1 MVPDVNATETDP
13 EVERTLTPETRQPSD
28 ASKQVQ
34 AEIVRA
40 AKSLSEAG
48 MQLKEIAEVI
58 KKRSEDDVKRAA
70 EKDRIIDSGVPQRLS
85 DAEDLNDV
93 LLSKPETDWE
103 RRLHKLNDEMMDVH
117 LIRTAASKHETKP
130 VPYKGL
136 QSLRSFD
143 KFKKHVE
150 LAAGAWWYPG
160 GTNQGNEWIPTGY
173 SMSMIN
179 YYRLASRVWGS
190 LPLAVLRLG
199 EGSERFPVQTSRS
212 SWIILNPVTTPQVTR
227 DTGAVSNP
235 GTDYI
240 TIAPVRHQGNTGFDA
255 IMQEDMLIN
264 AMQMHREELVRSGRE
279 TLDTAAMDGQ
289 TLGDATFDGG
299 NGPVPANGYGAGL
312 RKWGHS
318 HAVYSNKL
326 DIGNANIDPEDTV
339 AARKQMGKFGVYGS
353 ELGIYLDPVNYMNL
367 LISGKLETMDK
378 LGPNAT
384 IVTGQ
389 VASLYDAPLFVYGDM
404 LTNLASGGGAATPGV
419 FTCGLV
425 VNRTRW
431 RAGMKRDLKITVA
444 YQDAHD
450 AYRLYATMRSGVGG
464 APGNVAADG
473 KHVCYMH
480 QVKAT

>member
-1 MVPDVNATETDP
+1 MPDDVKLKDP
-13 EVERTLTPETRQPSD
+13 VERELSPELREPSD
-28 ASKQVQ
+28 ESKQVQ

-40 AKSLSEAG
+40 ARSLSEAG

-70 EKDRIIDSGVPQRLS
+70 EKDRIIDSGIPQRLS

-93 LLSKPETDWE
+93 LLSVPENDWE

-117 LIRTAASKHETKP
+117 LIRMAAAKHENNP
-130 VPYKGL
+130 IPYKGL
-136 QSLRSFD
+136 QSLRAFD
-143 KFKKHVE
+143 KFKKHVS
-150 LAAGAWWYPG
+150 LAAGGWWYPTPTG
-160 GTNQGNEWIPTGY
+160 NQGGEWIPTGY

-212 SWIILNPVTTPQVTR
+212 AWVILNPVTSPQLTR
-227 DTGAVSNP
+227 DSSTVSNP

-240 TIAPVRHQGNTGFDA
+240 TIAPVRHQGQTGFDA
-255 IMQEDMLIN
+255 IMQEDMLIS

-289 TLGDATFDGG
+289 TLGAAMDLG
-299 NGPVPANGYGAGL
+299 NGPVPANGYGPGL
-312 RKWGHS
+312 RAWAFSGTY
-318 HAVYSNKL
+318 VNKL
-326 DIGNANIDPEDTV
+326 DLLGANIDPEDTV

-353 ELGIYLDPVNYMNL
+353 ELGVYLDPVNYMNL

-404 LTNLASGGGAATPGV
+404 LTNLATGGGAGTPSNL
-419 FTCGLV
+419 TCALV

-431 RAGMKRDLKITVA
+431 RAGMKRDIQISIA
-444 YQDAHD
+444 YQNAHD
-450 AYRLYATMRSGVGG
+450 AWRLYATMRSGVGG

-473 KHVCYMH
+473 KHVCLIH
-480 QVKAT
+480 NVKST